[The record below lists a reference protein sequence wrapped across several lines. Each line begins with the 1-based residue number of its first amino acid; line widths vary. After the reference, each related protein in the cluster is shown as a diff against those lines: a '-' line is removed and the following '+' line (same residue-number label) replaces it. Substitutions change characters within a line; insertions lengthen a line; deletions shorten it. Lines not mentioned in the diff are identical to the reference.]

1 MSRYPRKIS
10 SRITVIREQP
20 NEFDNSTCSTVENAP
35 EFSSIFATNEMR
47 CVTIDHIST
56 AAQSNPQYQDLLK
69 IIKTGFPA
77 KCIQTESGHLQECC
91 EVCHRLSIYNN
102 LALLDKCIA
111 IPRVLQKVVLDD
123 LHSANQGVT
132 GMRF

>member
-20 NEFDNSTCSTVENAP
+20 NEFDSSTCSTVENAP

-69 IIKTGFPA
+69 IIKSGFPA
-77 KCIQTESGHLQECC
+77 RCIQTEPGHL
-91 EVCHRLSIYNN
+91 
-102 LALLDKCIA
+102 
-111 IPRVLQKVVLDD
+111 
-123 LHSANQGVT
+123 
-132 GMRF
+132 

>member
-1 MSRYPRKIS
+1 MG
-10 SRITVIREQP
+10 
-20 NEFDNSTCSTVENAP
+20 
-35 EFSSIFATNEMR
+35 

-91 EVCHRLSIYNN
+91 EVCHRLSIDNN